1 MNRKDNRK
9 AAASVTLTLTQCT
22 YTLRKKERKEGQ
34 GSFNDLSYDDED
46 SLS

>member
-9 AAASVTLTLTQCT
+9 AAASVTLTQCT